1 MFGSGKG
8 QAGAEGFFG
17 RGEAGDVLGQDYGN
31 CLVHSLRQRSSTRS
45 RGLQAPFIVTSTQ
58 IYGMLQIVG
67 FVATERVMMALA
79 KLREFRVEPTETGVL
94 HLVFDMPGRP
104 MNVFSNAA
112 IAELVVFSEWL
123 RGSDVKGVVIR
134 SGKPSAFCAGADLGE
149 LGLAYD
155 MIMAAPVGTRD
166 RVAFDHF
173 FPLSRALRR
182 LETAGKPVVAAI
194 AGLALGGGGEL
205 ALAAHHRVMVDDPK
219 VAFGLPESLVGL
231 LPGAGGTQR
240 LPRLIGIEE
249 ALPVLLEGAR
259 LSGQAAIAAGVVDQL
274 VPAGEEVRAAERWV
288 LSHASASQPW
298 DRPGWRPADAD
309 RAAAIIDR
317 KRADVLADTL
327 GHYPAPLAIL
337 DCVADGLPQPF
348 DAAMRTEM
356 RIFSK
361 LIQRR
366 EPRNMIRTM
375 FLGRL
380 DYDRLRKAG
389 GIPPPVE
396 EAVAAVSE
404 LLQADGD
411 PVLAKAFA
419 RAGFRGP
426 AAPAPVFDGAIAQAT
441 FWLEA
446 EPVTDGKLALRERLA
461 SAYAVAGKWRGRFS
475 EDERRAADYL
485 LVKSCGFPAYMGG
498 VFSSDQL
505 GT

>member
-1 MFGSGKG
+1 MT
-8 QAGAEGFFG
+8 
-17 RGEAGDVLGQDYGN
+17 VLGNLKQF
-31 CLVHSLRQRSSTRS
+31 RAER
-45 RGLQAPFIVTSTQ
+45 
-58 IYGMLQIVG
+58 
-67 FVATERVMMALA
+67 TEND
-79 KLREFRVEPTETGVL
+79 VL

-112 IAELVVFSEWL
+112 IAELGVFSEWL

-155 MIMAAPVGTRD
+155 MIMAAPAETRD
-166 RVAFDHF
+166 RVAFNHF
-173 FPLSRALRR
+173 FPLSQAMRGI
-182 LETAGKPVVAAI
+182 ETAGKPVAAAI

-240 LPRLIGIEE
+240 LPRLTGIEK

-259 LSGQAAIAAGVVDQL
+259 LSGHAAIEAGVIDQL
-274 VPAGEEVRAAERWV
+274 VPAGEEVAAAERWV
-288 LSHASASQPW
+288 LSHATASQPW
-298 DRPGWRPADAD
+298 DRPGWRPSDVD
-309 RAAAIIDR
+309 RAAAIIER
-317 KRADVLADTL
+317 KRAEVLADTL

-337 DCVADGLPQPF
+337 DCVAKGLPQSF
-348 DAAMRTEM
+348 DDAIRTEM

-366 EPRNMIRTM
+366 EPRNMIRTL

-380 DYDRLRKAG
+380 DHDRLRKAG
-389 GIPPPVE
+389 GIPEPVE
-396 EAVAAVSE
+396 QAVAAVSGALLADESTDAE
-404 LLQADGD
+404 LAN
-411 PVLAKAFA
+411 AFA

-426 AAPAPVFDGAIAQAT
+426 ASQTPAFDGVIAQAAY
-441 FWLEA
+441 WVEA
-446 EPVTDGKLALRERLA
+446 EPVTDGKRALRERLA
-461 SAYAVAGKWRGRFS
+461 RAYAVADKWRTRLS

-485 LVKSCGFPAYMGG
+485 LVKNCGFPAYMGG
-498 VFSSDQL
+498 AFSSAQP
-505 GT
+505 GV